1 MLTPTTELTSSSS
14 SGVPSCCSSGEEPSR
29 SRGKMDSKRGSGI
42 SRYNSLAD
50 EAFGVAR
57 VLTEAVWEA
66 LGVIAISVG
75 QILVV
80 GAMRVSNTG
89 IAWFQ
94 NRRMARIEI
103 QSGRRSV
110 GSMVP
115 IIMLQLDI
123 LKSRQEASVSI
134 SG

>member
-1 MLTPTTELTSSSS
+1 
-14 SGVPSCCSSGEEPSR
+14 
-29 SRGKMDSKRGSGI
+29 
-42 SRYNSLAD
+42 
-50 EAFGVAR
+50 
-57 VLTEAVWEA
+57 
-66 LGVIAISVG
+66 
-75 QILVV
+75 
-80 GAMRVSNTG
+80 MRVSNTG
-89 IAWFQ
+89 VAWFQ
-94 NRRMARIEI
+94 NRWMARIEI